1 MHKIGICKYLIFV
14 DPDFSQVFLRLAATA
29 LLGYCGVRGVI
40 ELLQFL
46 QRRKNYLTD
55 LENYLELL
63 LIFSTFT
70 FATAG
75 QSGGCFCLEGFA
87 WQFGAL
93 ALFLAWIDLVLH
105 LKKLPLTAIPINMLH
120 SIVFTFLKIIY
131 LPIILIIAF
140 ALPFYMLFSRVSC

>member
-1 MHKIGICKYLIFV
+1 M
-14 DPDFSQVFLRLAATA
+14 
-29 LLGYCGVRGVI
+29 RGVF

-75 QSGGCFCLEGFA
+75 QSEGCFCLSGFA

-93 ALFLAWIDLVLH
+93 SVFLAWIELVLH
-105 LKKLPLTAIPINMLH
+105 LKKLPLTAIPINMLY
-120 SIVFTFLKIIY
+120 SIVFTFIRLIY
-131 LPIILIIAF
+131 LPAILLIAF
-140 ALPFYMLFSRVSC
+140 AIPFHMLFSRVSKLCIYVVV